1 MHNVILALGS
11 NVADSQ
17 HQLEKALRLCEPFVS
32 IRQTTPVVVTAAI
45 GITAPPF
52 ANQMAR
58 GITPLPLQELNEKL
72 KDLEQQLGRKHG
84 GNIIAIDLDIMQYD
98 EQRLHPDDWDR
109 QYIKTLITHL

>member
-17 HQLEKALRLCEPFVS
+17 QQLEKALRLCNPLVS
-32 IRQTTPVVVTAAI
+32 IKQTTPVVVTAAI

-52 ANQMAR
+52 ANQMVR
-58 GITPLPLQELNEKL
+58 GTTLLPLQELNEKL
-72 KDLEQQLGRKHG
+72 KDIELQLGRKRS
-84 GNIIAIDLDIMQYD
+84 GNIIAIDIDIMQYD